1 MIIQTSTPQQIISLD
16 QEKKKGNV
24 LIWFYATWCGHCID
38 MEGEWE
44 KLSNN
49 SPKGLKL
56 AKIESSNMDNY
67 KKSPGEE
74 ELRGFPTLRLY
85 SKGELIKEYDGERS
99 YQGIY
104 DFAND
109 YLKKHNNVK
118 KNNLLM
124 VKARRGNKINKKLVN
139 KIISNKKKTNK
150 MKKKTVKNKKTNNKT
165 KKKKSVSKKKKT
177 VPKKKRRQAG
187 GHAKHGFKVEI

>member
-16 QEKKKGNV
+16 QEKKKGIV

-109 YLKKHNNVK
+109 YLKKHNNVT

-124 VKARRGNKINKKLVN
+124 VKARRGNNINKKLVN
-139 KIISNKKKTNK
+139 KIISNKKKT
-150 MKKKTVKNKKTNNKT
+150 KNKKTKTKKTKTKKTKKT
-165 KKKKSVSKKKKT
+165 KKKKSI
-177 VPKKKRRQAG
+177 PKKKRKQAG
-187 GHAKHGFKVEI
+187 GHAKHGYKVEI

>member
-16 QEKKKGNV
+16 QEKKKGIV

-38 MEGEWE
+38 MEGEWD
-44 KLSNN
+44 KLRKK
-49 SPKGLKL
+49 SPKGLNL

-67 KKSPGEE
+67 RKSPGEE
-74 ELRGFPTLRLY
+74 ELRGYPTLRLY
-85 SKGELIKEYDGERS
+85 SKGDLIKEYDGERS
-99 YQGIY
+99 YEGIY
-104 DFAND
+104 NFADD

-124 VKARRGNKINKKLVN
+124 VKARRGNKINKNLIK
-139 KIISNKKKTNK
+139 KIISNKKGTNK
-150 MKKKTVKNKKTNNKT
+150 IKKKTVKNNKTNNKT
-165 KKKKSVSKKKKT
+165 KKKKSVSKKKKS

-187 GHAKHGFKVEI
+187 GHAKHSIKVEI

>member
-1 MIIQTSTPQQIISLD
+1 
-16 QEKKKGNV
+16 
-24 LIWFYATWCGHCID
+24 

-109 YLKKHNNVK
+109 YLKKHNNVT

-124 VKARRGNKINKKLVN
+124 VKARRGNNINKKLVN
-139 KIISNKKKTNK
+139 KIISNKKKT
-150 MKKKTVKNKKTNNKT
+150 KNKKTKNKKTKTKKTKKT
-165 KKKKSVSKKKKT
+165 KKKKSI
-177 VPKKKRRQAG
+177 PKKKRKQAG
-187 GHAKHGFKVEI
+187 GHAKHGYKVEI

>member
-16 QEKKKGNV
+16 QEKKKGIV
-24 LIWFYATWCGHCID
+24 LIWFYATWCGHCVD
-38 MEGEWE
+38 MESEWE

-85 SKGELIKEYDGERS
+85 SKGGTLIKEYDGERS

-109 YLKKHNNVK
+109 YLKKHNNFT

-124 VKARRGNKINKKLVN
+124 VKASRGNNINKKLIN

-150 MKKKTVKNKKTNNKT
+150 MKKKTVKNKKTNKKT
-165 KKKKSVSKKKKT
+165 KKKKYI
-177 VPKKKRRQAG
+177 PKKKRRQAG
-187 GHAKHGFKVEI
+187 GHAKHGYKVEI

>member
-16 QEKKKGNV
+16 QEKKKGIV
-24 LIWFYATWCGHCID
+24 LIWFYATWCGHCVD

-109 YLKKHNNVK
+109 YLKKHNNVT

-124 VKARRGNKINKKLVN
+124 VKARRGNKINKKLIN
-139 KIISNKKKTNK
+139 KIISNKKGTNK
-150 MKKKTVKNKKTNNKT
+150 MKKKTKKT
-165 KKKKSVSKKKKT
+165 KKTKKKKT

-187 GHAKHGFKVEI
+187 GHAKHGYKVEI

>member
-109 YLKKHNNVK
+109 YLKKHNNVT

-124 VKARRGNKINKKLVN
+124 VKARRGNNINKKLVN
-139 KIISNKKKTNK
+139 KIISNKKKT
-150 MKKKTVKNKKTNNKT
+150 KNKKTKNKKTKTKKTKKT
-165 KKKKSVSKKKKT
+165 KKKKSI
-177 VPKKKRRQAG
+177 PKKKRKQAG
-187 GHAKHGFKVEI
+187 GHAKHGYKVEI

>member
-16 QEKKKGNV
+16 QEKKKGIV
-24 LIWFYATWCGHCID
+24 LIWFYATWCGHCVD
-38 MEGEWE
+38 MESEWE

-85 SKGELIKEYDGERS
+85 SKGGNLIKEYDGERS

-109 YLKKHNNVK
+109 YLKKHNNVT

-139 KIISNKKKTNK
+139 QIISNKKGTNK
-150 MKKKTVKNKKTNNKT
+150 MKQKTVKNKKTKNKT
-165 KKKKSVSKKKKT
+165 KTKNKKT
-177 VPKKKRRQAG
+177 APKKKRRQAG
-187 GHAKHGFKVEI
+187 GHAKHGYKVEI